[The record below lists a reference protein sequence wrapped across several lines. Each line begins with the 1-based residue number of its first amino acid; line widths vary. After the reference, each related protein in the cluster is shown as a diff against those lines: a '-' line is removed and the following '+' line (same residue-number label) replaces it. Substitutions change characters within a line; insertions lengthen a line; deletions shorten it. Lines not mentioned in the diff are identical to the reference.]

1 MYYVSMSF
9 AERKR
14 AQSWLRRQFSRQQMS
29 PEYDGSVAGE
39 YPMAVAAAAAAFAVS
54 SLEET
59 RIRDEKRGHQG
70 KDISLTNVKKKEDD
84 KPRGQEP
91 RARSISFSGETFCSI
106 FIYRLEMKMNQYY
119 LSTLA
124 ILLLND
130 L

>member
-1 MYYVSMSF
+1 MSF

-14 AQSWLRRQFSRQQMS
+14 TQSWLRRQFSRQQMS

-39 YPMAVAAAAAAFAVS
+39 YPMAVAAAAFAVS

-70 KDISLTNVKKKEDD
+70 KDISLTNVKKKEGD
-84 KPRGQEP
+84 KPRVQEP

-119 LSTLA
+119 LSSLA